1 MADQW
6 REPLSGRVTAKIL
19 LQQPIPVFDQVRKL
33 SRSSADSALYRF
45 RIATLT
51 IRVLPHGRPR
61 IAARQPSENQRGVS
75 AEKGKFSVSRTHMQ
89 ASMHTQFWMMTMA
102 SKYCILVDMY
112 TPSYHTPIRWYPI
125 QYVTGSRLSTVIF
138 PGLIIYFNYSC
149 TQLLTTIVWI
159 AKECNII

>member
-75 AEKGKFSVSRTHMQ
+75 AEKGKFSVSRTVH
-89 ASMHTQFWMMTMA
+89 
-102 SKYCILVDMY
+102 KL
-112 TPSYHTPIRWYPI
+112 R
-125 QYVTGSRLSTVIF
+125 
-138 PGLIIYFNYSC
+138 
-149 TQLLTTIVWI
+149 
-159 AKECNII
+159 